1 MTVATRQSMSGPDP
15 ILLGLGLALLAVG
28 LVAIASA
35 SIEYGD
41 WHFGN
46 PWHHTLRHSI
56 YLVLAG
62 CIAAV
67 AYRVPIDVWQR
78 TSPWWLLV
86 AFALLMLVLIPG
98 VGRNVNGS
106 QRWLPLGP
114 FTVQPSEIAKFALV
128 LYTAGFLVRHGDAVR
143 QHWEGMAKP
152 VGVLGLVGLL
162 LLLEPD
168 FGATVIATG
177 TVFGM
182 LFLAGARLLYIL
194 LLIGGALGALALMVV
209 SAPYRLQRLTAYTD
223 PWSDPFGS
231 GFQLIQSLIAYGR
244 GEWWGVGL
252 GNSIQKLF
260 YLPEAHTD
268 FVFSIWA
275 EETGF
280 LGAVIVIALYGLLVA
295 RIMLIGRRAQV
306 AAEEFSAYVCYGV
319 ALIFAGQAFVNMGV
333 SSGLLPTKGLTL
345 PFISYG
351 GSSLIMSCAM
361 LAVVLRIEHA
371 LRADSQS
378 GKPAAKQ
385 RASQRGGRAA

>member
-1 MTVATRQSMSGPDP
+1 MSRPAGMASQGPDP
-15 ILLGLGLALLAVG
+15 MLFWLGLALVG
-28 LVAIASA
+28 IGLIAIASA

-46 PWHHTLRHSI
+46 PWHHTTRHGI
-56 YLVLAG
+56 YLA
-62 CIAAV
+62 IAAIMAAV
-67 AYRVPIDVWQR
+67 TYRIPIDVWQR
-78 TSPWWLLV
+78 LSPLCLLV
-86 AFALLMLVLIPG
+86 ALGLLMLVLIPG
-98 VGRNVNGS
+98 IGRNVNGS

-114 FTVQPSEIAKFALV
+114 ITLQPSEIAKFALV
-128 LYTAGFLVRHGDAVR
+128 LYTAGFLVRHEDTVR
-143 QHWEGMAKP
+143 RSWQGIAKP
-152 VGVLGLVGLL
+152 VFVLCLVALL

-182 LFLAGARLLYIL
+182 LFLAGARLSYVLGL
-194 LLIGGALGALALMVV
+194 VGLALGGLVVMVWA
-209 SAPYRLQRLTAYTD
+209 APYRLQRLTAYTD
-223 PWSDPFGS
+223 PWSDPYGS

-244 GEWWGVGL
+244 GEYLGVGL

-275 EETGF
+275 EETG
-280 LGAVIVIALYGLLVA
+280 LIGALLVIVLYALLVA
-295 RIMLIGRRAQV
+295 RIMVIGLKAQRAHELF
-306 AAEEFSAYVCYGV
+306 AAYVCFGV

-351 GSSLIMSCAM
+351 GSSLIISCMM
-361 LAVVLRIEHA
+361 LAVILRIEHA
-371 LRADSQS
+371 LRAAGD
-378 GKPAAKQ
+378 GKGV
-385 RASQRGGRAA
+385 RL

>member
-1 MTVATRQSMSGPDP
+1 MTTMAGAHRSGPDP
-15 ILLGLGLALLAVG
+15 VLMSLGAALLAIG
-28 LVAIASA
+28 LIAIASA

-41 WHFGN
+41 WHFNN
-46 PWHHTLRHSI
+46 PWHHSIRHGI
-56 YLVLAG
+56 YLVMALLA
-62 CIAAV
+62 AAV
-67 AYRVPIDVWQR
+67 AYRVPVDVWRQM
-78 TSPWWLLV
+78 SPWWLLF

-114 FTVQPSEIAKFALV
+114 ITVQPSEIAKFALV
-128 LYTAGFLVRHGDAVR
+128 LYTAGFLVRHEQAVR
-143 QHWEGMAKP
+143 QHWQGLAKP
-152 VGVLGLVGLL
+152 VGILSLVALL

-182 LFLAGARLLYIL
+182 LFLAGARLQYVL
-194 LLIGGALGALALMVV
+194 LLIGAALGALVLMVL

-223 PWSDPFGS
+223 PWQDPYGS

-244 GEWWGVGL
+244 GEWLGVGL

-275 EETGF
+275 EETG
-280 LGAVIVIALYGLLVA
+280 LVGALAVIALYALLIGRV
-295 RIMLIGRRAQV
+295 MHIGRRAQKAGEAF
-306 AAEEFSAYVCYGV
+306 AAYLCFGV
-319 ALIFAGQAFVNMGV
+319 GLIFAGQAFVNMGV

-351 GSSLIMSCAM
+351 GSSLIISCVM
-361 LAVVLRIEHA
+361 LAVVLRIEHS
-371 LRADSQS
+371 LRA
-378 GKPAAKQ
+378 PV
-385 RASQRGGRAA
+385 RGGRV

>member
-1 MTVATRQSMSGPDP
+1 MSVASVAHTRGLDP
-15 ILLGLGLALLAVG
+15 LLTLVGLSLIAVG

-46 PWHHTLRHSI
+46 PWYHTTRHLL
-56 YLVLAG
+56 YLTAAACGAG
-62 CIAAV
+62 V
-67 AYRVPIDVWQR
+67 AYCVPIDVWQR
-78 TSPWWLLV
+78 TSPLWLLL
-86 AFALLMLVLIPG
+86 AIALLMLVLIPG
-98 VGRNVNGS
+98 IGRNVNGS

-114 FTVQPSEIAKFALV
+114 VTAQPSEFAKFALV
-128 LYTAGFLVRHGDAVR
+128 LYVAGFLVRHQDSVR
-143 QHWEGMAKP
+143 SHFEGLMKP
-152 VGVLGLVGLL
+152 VGVLGVVGVL

-177 TVFGM
+177 TVLGM
-182 LFLAGARLLYIL
+182 LFLAGARLLYVL
-194 LLIGGALGALALMVV
+194 ALVGSALAGLVIMVV
-209 SAPYRLQRLTAYTD
+209 VAPYRLQRLTAYTD
-223 PWSDPFGS
+223 PWSDPFNA

-244 GEWWGVGL
+244 GEYTGVGL

-275 EETGF
+275 EETG
-280 LGAVIVIALYGLLVA
+280 LVGALVVIALYVLLVA
-295 RIMLIGRRAQV
+295 RTMVIGRRAEQGG
-306 AAEEFSAYVCYGV
+306 ELYSAYTCYGV

-345 PFISYG
+345 PFVSYG
-351 GSSLIMSCAM
+351 GSALIVSCIM

-371 LRADSQS
+371 LRAGVS
-378 GKPAAKQ
+378 PNA
-385 RASQRGGRAA
+385 GGRS

>member
-1 MTVATRQSMSGPDP
+1 MSVMPLPTARGLDPLLVLVALSLTV
-15 ILLGLGLALLAVG
+15 VG

-41 WHFGN
+41 FHHGN
-46 PWHHTLRHSI
+46 PWYHTTRHAI
-56 YLVLAG
+56 YLAIAACG
-62 CIAAV
+62 AAV

-78 TSPWWLLV
+78 TSPLWLLF

-98 VGRNVNGS
+98 IGRNVNGS
-106 QRWLPLGP
+106 QRWLPVGP
-114 FTVQPSEIAKFALV
+114 LTVQPSEIAKFALV
-128 LYTAGFLVRHGDAVR
+128 LYMAGFLVRHQVAVR
-143 QHWEGMAKP
+143 SRLDGLMKP
-152 VGVLGLVGLL
+152 VAVLGAVGVLLL
-162 LLLEPD
+162 MEPD

-177 TVFGM
+177 TVLGM
-182 LFLAGARLLYIL
+182 LFLAGARLVYVLTL
-194 LLIGGALGALALMVV
+194 VGVALAGLVVMVLA
-209 SAPYRLQRLTAYTD
+209 APYRLQRLTAYTD
-223 PWSDPFGS
+223 PWSDPYGA

-244 GEWWGVGL
+244 GEYTGVGL

-275 EETGF
+275 EETG
-280 LGAVIVIALYGLLVA
+280 LVGALAVIALYVLLVG
-295 RIMLIGRRAQV
+295 RIMVVGRRAERVQ
-306 AAEEFSAYVCYGV
+306 ELYSAYLCYGV

-351 GSSLIMSCAM
+351 GSALIVSCVM

-371 LRADSQS
+371 LRAGVS
-378 GKPAAKQ
+378 PN
-385 RASQRGGRAA
+385 GGDRQ